1 MVVNQNARVLMV
13 VLSVLFCLP
22 GVALMADEVN
32 LPASKDNTIY
42 SEGALSNAVGDYL
55 FGGETGIGDF
65 RRSLIKFDIAAG
77 LPAGV
82 TIDEVQLSLNV
93 SKVPDLDSH
102 NFSLYRLTSDW
113 GEGSSNAPGV
123 EGGGTD
129 ASTDDATWSHTFFP
143 FNFWTTA
150 GGDYLETASV
160 TALIGGL
167 GTAIW
172 PSTDALVADVQQW
185 LDQPDSNFGWILIG
199 NETAGGT
206 AKRFNSRENPA
217 VNLRPKLTIMFTSPP
232 TGACCSMSG
241 ECTDVQA
248 SVCQASGGFFNS
260 EGSSCALIQECPF
273 FQDGF
278 EN

>member
-1 MVVNQNARVLMV
+1 MVVNRNTRVLMV

-65 RRSLIKFDIAAG
+65 RRSLITFDIAAG

-113 GEGSSNAPGV
+113 GEGGSNAPGV

-167 GTAIW
+167 GAAIW

-206 AKRFNSRENPA
+206 AKRFDSRENPA
-217 VNLRPKLTIMFTSPP
+217 VNLRPRLTIIFTLPA

-241 ECTDVQA
+241 DCTDVQA
-248 SVCQASGGFFNS
+248 SVCEASGGVFKS
-260 EGSSCALIQECPF
+260 ESSSCALIQECPF